1 MATPRLDREAVVRAA
16 ADIADREGFHSL
28 TLARLA
34 TVVDR
39 HVSSLY
45 NHVDGLEGLRRE
57 VAAMGARELGDAVT
71 TAAVGRAGGEA
82 IDAIAHAYRDYMRA
96 HPGRYY
102 AVILTPLEDPDPG
115 ARTVQTIHAVL
126 RSFGLSDDA
135 VIHAH
140 RVLTAAIR
148 GFGIIEQSRG
158 FAPHPDPD
166 LTFQQLIDLFVAN
179 LTAGSWPNDRG
190 VS

>member
-1 MATPRLDREAVVRAA
+1 MATPRLDRQSVVRAA

-34 TVVDR
+34 AVVDR

-71 TAAVGRAGGEA
+71 TAAVGRAGGHALE
-82 IDAIAHAYRDYMRA
+82 AIAHAYRNYMRA

-102 AVILTPLEDPDPG
+102 ALILTPLEDPDPG

-126 RSFGLSDDA
+126 RSFALKEED
-135 VIHAH
+135 VMHAH
-140 RVLTAAIR
+140 RVFTAAIR
-148 GFGIIEQSRG
+148 GFGLIEHSRG
-158 FAPHPDPD
+158 FAPQPDAD
-166 LTFQQLIDLFVAN
+166 ETFQQLIDLFVAS
-179 LTAGSWPNDRG
+179 LTTGAWPKGRT